1 VSRMMEF
8 VKLATARAELPKH
21 ELELFVQI
29 LAPYAPHIAEEL
41 WEKLGRTEALAT
53 FPWPDVD
60 LGALTQDTVNIAVQ
74 VQGKLRGSLEAPK
87 NAGKDEL
94 LAMAKGIEN
103 VARFLEGKAIVKE
116 IVVPGRLVNFVVR
129 PA

>member
-1 VSRMMEF
+1 MYAQVC
-8 VKLATARAELPKH
+8 
-21 ELELFVQI
+21 QI
-29 LAPYAPHIAEEL
+29 MQVPNSQ
-41 WEKLGRTEALAT
+41 GAT
-53 FPWPDVD
+53 FVFNVVW
-60 LGALTQDTVNIAVQ
+60 
-74 VQGKLRGSLEAPK
+74 QGRIVAT
-87 NAGKDEL
+87 GKDEL